1 MHKYVDSRQP
11 IADNE
16 SMKNFRNPI
25 SAYGH
30 FLIPVDNGIYAVSES
45 PELEPGCEMFRG
57 TFAECVRTLR
67 EVCGVVR

>member
-1 MHKYVDSRQP
+1 
-11 IADNE
+11 
-16 SMKNFRNPI
+16 MKNFRNPI